1 METVNRLPA
10 GSARSLPEAVA
21 RTLRHEVGDLL
32 QTVYATAAIL
42 QRRLP
47 EGYVLERRILSD
59 MRARAEVCKNLLD
72 VVHDYVCPITV
83 SPQELDLADV
93 ATALVTEASS
103 HHEKLHFHNEIAA
116 RPRVMADVRRLAQ
129 LGDCLLANACEA
141 ASHQIWFHTIAD
153 SASGTAQWSI
163 IDDGPGLPEDQL
175 EYLFTPFFTRRHGH
189 AGLGLALA
197 RKLVT
202 LQGGEITAENV
213 PDGGFR
219 VCVSFPLAGPSSG

>member
-1 METVNRLPA
+1 
-10 GSARSLPEAVA
+10 
-21 RTLRHEVGDLL
+21 L

-47 EGYVLERRILSD
+47 ESYVLERRILSD

-72 VVHDYVCPITV
+72 VVHDFVCPIAV
-83 SPQELDLADV
+83 SPQELDLADA
-93 ATALVTEASS
+93 ATALVAEASS
-103 HHEKLHFHNEIAA
+103 HHKELHIHNEIAA
-116 RPRVMADVRRLAQ
+116 RPRVIADARRLAQ
-129 LGDCLLANACEA
+129 VGDCLLANACDA
-141 ASHQIWFHTIAD
+141 ARQEIWFHTSAD
-153 SASGTAQWSI
+153 AALGTAQWNI
-163 IDDGPGLPEDQL
+163 IDDGPGLPADQL

-213 PDGGFR
+213 PGGGFR
-219 VCVSFPLAGPSSG
+219 VCVSFPLASPSSG